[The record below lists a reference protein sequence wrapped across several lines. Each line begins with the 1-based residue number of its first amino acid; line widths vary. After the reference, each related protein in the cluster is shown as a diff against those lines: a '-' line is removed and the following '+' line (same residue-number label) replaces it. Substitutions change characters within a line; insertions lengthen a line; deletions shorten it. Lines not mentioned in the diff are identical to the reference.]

1 MELVRGVPIT
11 EYCDKNHL
19 NARQRLELFLPV
31 CQAIEHAHQKG
42 IIHRDLKPSNVLITL
57 RDAQPVPMVIDF
69 GIAKATH
76 QKLTEKTLF
85 TNLGQMIG
93 TPAYMSPEQA
103 EMSKLDVDTR
113 SDIYSLGVL
122 LYELLTGT
130 TPFLEK
136 RLCSAGFAEIQRIIA
151 QEEPE
156 RPSTRLTT
164 MDNEQRTTIAR
175 NRGMEVTALGR
186 LLRGDLD
193 WIAMRCL
200 EKDRTRR
207 YETANGLEMDIH
219 RHLNNEPIFARPPSA
234 TYRFRNMVRRNKVA
248 FAGAA
253 AVAAALLIGAV
264 GMSGLY
270 FRSERLRRD
279 AQRNLYVANMNLAQQ
294 AWEQNNVGRVRQL
307 LQETE
312 TYPDRGFEW
321 YCWQRQAHLELKT
334 LRGHRG
340 PVLRIAFSAD
350 GQRIVT
356 GSDDQTA
363 RVWEASSG
371 KEQLTLKGHSAE
383 IVSVAFSLDGQ
394 VVGDCQREGTAHTQ
408 RAQRSDHFCGHC
420 LGQSTNCH
428 RGLRSVGQGVAG
440 CFARTSGGVA
450 ERRTGR
456 RTTLK
461 LESEIRPE
469 YPPRS
474 PVAR

>member
-42 IIHRDLKPSNVLITL
+42 IIHRDLKPSNVLVTL
-57 RDAQPVPMVIDF
+57 RDGQPVPMVIDF

-130 TPFLEK
+130 TPFPEK
-136 RLCSAGFAEIQRIIA
+136 RLRSAGFAEIQRIIA

-164 MDNEQRTTIAR
+164 MDNDQRTTIAR
-175 NRGMEVTALGR
+175 NRSMEAAALGR

-193 WIAMRCL
+193 WIAMKCL

-207 YETANGLEMDIH
+207 YDTASGLEADL
-219 RHLNNEPIFARPPSA
+219 RRYLNLEPITARPLSA
-234 TYRFRNMVRRNKVA
+234 AYRFRKMVRRNQVA
-248 FAGAA
+248 FAGAT
-253 AVAAALLIGAV
+253 AVGAALLIGAV
-264 GMSGLY
+264 GMTGLY
-270 FRSERLRRD
+270 FRSERLRKE
-279 AQRNLYVANMNLAQQ
+279 AQRNLYVANMNPAQL

-307 LQETE
+307 LEETAA
-312 TYPDRGFEW
+312 YPDRGFEW
-321 YCWQRQAHLELKT
+321 FYWQRQTHLELKT
-334 LRGHRG
+334 LRGH
-340 PVLRIAFSAD
+340 LSKIFSVAISPD
-350 GQRIVT
+350 GKRIVM

-363 RVWEASSG
+363 KVWDATAG
-371 KEQLTLKGHSAE
+371 KDLVTLKGHTNPIS
-383 IVSVAFSLDGQ
+383 SVAFSVDGQ
-394 VVGDCQREGTAHTQ
+394 RILTGSWDRTAKLWETSSGRELLTVNGHSGQITSVLFSPDGHRIVTASEDGTAK
-408 RAQRSDHFCGHC
+408 
-420 LGQSTNCH
+420 
-428 RGLRSVGQGVAG
+428 V
-440 CFARTSGGVA
+440 
-450 ERRTGR
+450 
-456 RTTLK
+456 
-461 LESEIRPE
+461 
-469 YPPRS
+469 
-474 PVAR
+474 